1 MRWGTEKQIIKALEA
16 RLQWFMNEAAPEEF
30 DSEEITAI
38 VDLLEIMDPI
48 ERREGEFYR
57 ADKAHARYWTFYA
70 PRQSAEEDEPSY
82 PLSIRIEMKLR
93 HLFRSSAF
101 VNASFIAALIVAM
114 ILGGTTVVYGQRNGF
129 FSTIESGKNMTI
141 TSPDGVNS
149 DTVFRQEYESMEQVP
164 IQYLNYVWA
173 PNSDMQLMELQ
184 RIVLM
189 CNSKFVE
196 VGCFFENEGSDL
208 YVNYIK
214 KSYNDAVTTIDKF
227 FDSYNFY
234 EKENIKGIE
243 VNFYEKVNEDY
254 TEYIA
259 TFISDNSINYMYSNL
274 DIDMIKEIVYNSIG
288 DSIS

>member
-70 PRQSAEEDEPSY
+70 SRQSAEEDEPSY

-101 VNASFIAALIVAM
+101 VNASFIAALVVAM

-184 RIVLM
+184 GIVLV
-189 CNSKFVE
+189 CDSKFVKVE
-196 VGCFFENEGSDL
+196 CFFEKEGSDL
-208 YVNYIK
+208 FVSYIK
-214 KSYNDAVTTIDKF
+214 KSYK
-227 FDSYNFY
+227 S
-234 EKENIKGIE
+234 
-243 VNFYEKVNEDY
+243 
-254 TEYIA
+254 
-259 TFISDNSINYMYSNL
+259 
-274 DIDMIKEIVYNSIG
+274 
-288 DSIS
+288 